1 LTDPQTTRRGW
12 PRRHWQREFP
22 YQWNG
27 DEAISR
33 RELLNFAVYSSG
45 ALFAATAVLAGLG
58 FIPRDTS
65 GPAIQV
71 ARIANVPEGQAVYF
85 HYPTSTLGDEA
96 MLLHLPNG
104 QFAAYNQTCTHLSCG
119 VFYQPDRQRVFCP
132 CHEGVFNPE
141 TGEPV
146 AGPPQR
152 RLTRITL
159 RQQDGVLYATGW
171 EL

>member
-1 LTDPQTTRRGW
+1 VW
-12 PRRHWQREFP
+12 PGQHWQRQFP
-22 YQWNG
+22 YQWTG

-58 FIPRDTS
+58 WIPRTSS
-65 GPAIQV
+65 GPAIEV
-71 ARIANVPEGQAVYF
+71 ARAADVPAGEALYF
-85 HYPTSTLGDEA
+85 HYPTSDLGDEA

-119 VFYQPDRQRVFCP
+119 VFFQADRQRLFCP
-132 CHEGVFNPE
+132 CHEGVFNPA

-159 RQQDGVLYATGW
+159 RQQDGVIYATGW

>member
-1 LTDPQTTRRGW
+1 MTETERGGAGRL
-12 PRRHWQREFP
+12 PLRWQQEFP
-22 YQWNG
+22 YHWNS

-58 FIPRDTS
+58 FRPRSSS
-65 GPAIQV
+65 GPAVQV
-71 ARIANVPEGQAVYF
+71 ARMSDVPPGQAVYF
-85 HYPTSTLGDEA
+85 HYPSSALGDEA

-119 VFYQPDRQRVFCP
+119 VFYQPERQRLFCP
-132 CHEGVFNPE
+132 CHEGIFSPE

-159 RQQDGVLYATGW
+159 RQQDGVIYATGW